1 MPEPREYCRGCDALV
16 ERQRE
21 GEPYSCYRGGD
32 DKPLV
37 ELKADENGHPLRSA
51 ACLADNPPLLTR
63 EQFLAAVREQ
73 CEDDELVLSAVALFS
88 IERIRTHT
96 DLDGRRMFL
105 RLRDAFASIPMQ
117 PSPDGGDIAFVG
129 EAVWG
134 DEAIRRTED
143 ALHATWL
150 QADSLQSLLAGLGET
165 EPAQTD

>member
-1 MPEPREYCRGCDALV
+1 MPQPTTT
-16 ERQRE
+16 Q
-21 GEPYSCYRGGD
+21 S
-32 DKPLV
+32 
-37 ELKADENGHPLRSA
+37 
-51 ACLADNPPLLTR
+51 LLTR
-63 EQFLAAVREQ
+63 EEFLAAVREQ
-73 CEDDELVLSAVALFS
+73 CEGDELVLPRSALLE

-105 RLRDAFASIPMQ
+105 RLRDAFAAVPLQ
-117 PSPDGGDIAFVG
+117 RSPTGGDLAFVG